1 MRWYMLDCH
10 GRPQIGVK
18 KTQLPIKRPFV
29 GIVSLVSIV
38 FFFGGGLAFRLNT
51 LRQPTSFGETDWCL
65 EVFRAFGLGEST
77 TLGA

>member
-1 MRWYMLDCH
+1 MLDCH

-38 FFFGGGLAFRLNT
+38 FFFWGGVSFSPEHFETTNVVWGDGLV
-51 LRQPTSFGETDWCL
+51 FGGFQSVWI
-65 EVFRAFGLGEST
+65 G
-77 TLGA
+77 